1 VPAAAPT
8 IDRRAAILDAA
19 LAGFLEHGVA
29 DASIEQI
36 CVRAGAS
43 VGSVYHHFG
52 DKGGLAGAVYLE
64 ALHDYQA
71 TFLAALERA
80 PDDAEAGVRAGV
92 ETHVRWCLRKRPE
105 RARFLFFYGDTA
117 RNASPGALDRLN
129 RDFFAQV
136 LRWWRPHAHYGAL
149 LDIDLDLA
157 YALWLG
163 PVQEF
168 CRLRLSGRTKLAPA
182 RATRTLADAAWQS
195 LKATE
200 GDT

>member
-1 VPAAAPT
+1 VPVAAPP

-19 LAGFLEHGVA
+19 LSTFLEFGVA
-29 DASIEQI
+29 EASIEQI
-36 CVRAGAS
+36 CTRAGAS

-64 ALHDYQA
+64 ALRDYQQ
-71 TFLAALERA
+71 TFLAALRGA
-80 PDDAEAGVRAGV
+80 PDDAERAVRSGV
-92 ETHVRWCLRKRPE
+92 EAHVRWCLRTRPE
-105 RARFLFFYGDTA
+105 LARFLFFHGDLA
-117 RNASPGALDRLN
+117 RNASPEALERLN
-129 RDFFAQV
+129 RDFFAEV
-136 LRWWRPHAHYGAL
+136 LRWWRPHVHYGAL
-149 LDIDLDLA
+149 RDIDLDLA

-168 CRLRLSGRTKLAPA
+168 CRLRLSGRTTLAPA
-182 RATRTLADAAWQS
+182 RAARTLADAAWRS